1 MPTLGHVVTAMAT
14 PFTDAGRLDLDGAQA
29 LADHLVT
36 HGTQTVLVCGTTGE
50 SPTLDEEEQAD
61 LLAAVID
68 AVGDRGQV
76 MMGTGSNSTAK
87 TIARTQKATEVGA
100 DAILVVTP
108 YYNKPDQ
115 RGLLEHFAAAADAT
129 DRPVVLYDIPGR
141 TGREI
146 AADTL
151 VELHRRVGNIIGVK
165 DAALDLEKTAEVLA
179 EAEDGFE
186 VYSGQDSLNLPILAV
201 GGVGFV
207 SVAAH
212 VVGPELADLASSF
225 ASDPVK
231 AREIHLRLM
240 PFFQALFLDPN
251 PAPLKAIMNDLGL
264 PAGPVRPPLAEARPD
279 TLAALRD
286 ALDGAGISRSFS

>member
-1 MPTLGHVVTAMAT
+1 MPTLGNVVTAMAT
-14 PFTDAGRLDLDGAQA
+14 PFADEGQLDLDGAQE

-36 HGTQTVLVCGTTGE
+36 HGSETVLVCGTTGE
-50 SPTLDEEEQAD
+50 SPTLDEDEQSD
-61 LLAAVID
+61 LLGAVID

-87 TIARTQKATEVGA
+87 TVARTEKATAAGA
-100 DAILVVTP
+100 DAILLVTP

-115 RGLLEHFAAAADAT
+115 RGLLEHFETAAGAT
-129 DRPVVLYDIPGR
+129 DRPVLLYDIPGR

-146 AADTL
+146 AVDTL
-151 VELHRRVGNIIGVK
+151 VELHRRVDNIIGVK
-165 DAALDLEKTAEVLA
+165 DAVLDLEKTAAVIAAADE
-179 EAEDGFE
+179 GFE

-212 VVGPELADLASSF
+212 VVGPELADLAASF
-225 ASDPVK
+225 PSDPIK

-251 PAPLKAIMNDLGL
+251 PAPLKAVMNQLGL
-264 PAGPVRPPLAEARPD
+264 PAGPVRPPLAQAREE
-279 TLAALRD
+279 TLTALRESLD
-286 ALDGAGISRSFS
+286 AAGIGRSLA

>member
-1 MPTLGHVVTAMAT
+1 MPTLGNVVTAMAT
-14 PFTDAGRLDLDGAQA
+14 PFTGDGGLDLDGAQE

-36 HGTQTVLVCGTTGE
+36 HGTETVLVCGTTGE
-50 SPTLDEEEQAD
+50 SPTLTEDEQGD
-61 LLAAVID
+61 LLGAVID
-68 AVGDRGQV
+68 SVGDRGQV

-87 TIARTQKATEVGA
+87 TVARTEKATAAGA
-100 DAILVVTP
+100 DAILLVTP

-115 RGLLEHFAAAADAT
+115 RGLLEHFETAAGAT
-129 DRPVVLYDIPGR
+129 DRPVLLYDIPGR

-151 VELHRRVGNIIGVK
+151 VELHRRVENVIGVK
-165 DAALDLEKTAEVLA
+165 DAVLDLEKTAEVIA
-179 EAEDGFE
+179 KADDGFE
-186 VYSGQDSLNLPILAV
+186 VYSGQDSLNLPILSV

-212 VVGPELADLASSF
+212 VVGPELADLAASF
-225 ASDPVK
+225 GSDPVK

-251 PAPLKAIMNDLGL
+251 PAPLKAIMNELGL
-264 PAGPVRPPLAEARPD
+264 PAGPVRPPLVGAREE
-279 TLAALRD
+279 TLTALRAALD
-286 ALDGAGISRSFS
+286 AAGIARSRG

>member
-1 MPTLGHVVTAMAT
+1 MPTLGNVVTAMAT
-14 PFTDAGRLDLDGAQA
+14 PFTGDGGLDLDGAQE

-36 HGTQTVLVCGTTGE
+36 HGTETVLVCGTTGE
-50 SPTLDEEEQAD
+50 SPTLSEDEQSD
-61 LLAAVID
+61 LLGAVID

-76 MMGTGSNSTAK
+76 MMGTGSNSTAE
-87 TIARTQKATEVGA
+87 TVARTEEATTAGA
-100 DAILVVTP
+100 DAILLVTP

-115 RGLLEHFAAAADAT
+115 RGLLEHFETAAGAT
-129 DRPVVLYDIPGR
+129 DRPVLLYDIPGR

-151 VELHRRVGNIIGVK
+151 VELHRRVENVIGVK
-165 DAALDLEKTAEVLA
+165 DAVLDLEKTAEVIA
-179 EAEDGFE
+179 KADEGFE

-212 VVGPELADLASSF
+212 VVGPELADLAASF

-251 PAPLKAIMNDLGL
+251 PAPLKAIMNELGL
-264 PAGPVRPPLAEARPD
+264 PAGPVRPPLAGAREE
-279 TLAALRD
+279 TLTALRE
-286 ALDGAGISRSFS
+286 ALDAAGIGRSLA

>member
-1 MPTLGHVVTAMAT
+1 MPTLGNVVTAMAT
-14 PFTDAGRLDLDGAQA
+14 PFTGDGGLDLDGAQE

-36 HGTQTVLVCGTTGE
+36 HGTETVLVCGTTGE
-50 SPTLDEEEQAD
+50 SPTLSEDEQSD
-61 LLAAVID
+61 LLGAVIG

-87 TIARTQKATEVGA
+87 TVARTEKATAAGA
-100 DAILVVTP
+100 DAILLVTP

-115 RGLLEHFAAAADAT
+115 RGLLEHFETAAGAT
-129 DRPVVLYDIPGR
+129 DRPVLLYDIPGR

-151 VELHRRVGNIIGVK
+151 VELHRRVENVIGVK
-165 DAALDLEKTAEVLA
+165 DAVLDLEKTAEVIA
-179 EAEDGFE
+179 KADDGFE

-212 VVGPELADLASSF
+212 VVGPELADLAASF

-251 PAPLKAIMNDLGL
+251 PAPLKAIMNELGL
-264 PAGPVRPPLAEARPD
+264 PAGPVRPPLAGAREG
-279 TLAALRD
+279 TLTALRE
-286 ALDGAGISRSFS
+286 ALEAAGIGRSFA

>member
-1 MPTLGHVVTAMAT
+1 MPTLGNLVTAMAT
-14 PFTDAGRLDLDGAQA
+14 PFTDDGDLDLEGAQR

-36 HGTQTVLVCGTTGE
+36 HGTETVLVCGTTGE
-50 SPTLDEEEQAD
+50 SPALSEEEQAD
-61 LLAAVID
+61 LLRAVID
-68 AVGDRGQV
+68 AVGDRGKV
-76 MMGTGSNSTAK
+76 MMGTGSNDTAK
-87 TIARTQKATEVGA
+87 TVKRTEAATEAGA
-100 DAILVVTP
+100 DAILLVTP

-115 RGLLEHFAAAADAT
+115 RGLLNHFRTVASAT
-129 DRPVVLYDIPGR
+129 DKPVLLYDIPGR

-146 AADTL
+146 AVETL
-151 VELHRRVGNIIGVK
+151 VELHRTTENIIGVK
-165 DAALDLEKTAEVLA
+165 DAVLDLEKTSEVLA
-179 EAEDGFE
+179 RADDGFE

-231 AREIHLRLM
+231 AREIHLRLL

-251 PAPLKAIMNDLGL
+251 PAPLKAIMNEIGL
-264 PAGPVRPPLAEARPD
+264 PAGPVRPPLADARPE
-279 TLAALRD
+279 TVAALRD
-286 ALDGAGISRSFS
+286 ALEHAGIPLEAR

>member
-1 MPTLGHVVTAMAT
+1 MPTLGNVVTAMAT
-14 PFTDAGRLDLDGAQA
+14 PFTGDGGLDLDGAQE

-36 HGTQTVLVCGTTGE
+36 HGTETVLVCGTTGE
-50 SPTLDEEEQAD
+50 SPTLSEDEQSD
-61 LLAAVID
+61 LLGAVID

-87 TIARTQKATEVGA
+87 TVARTEKATTAGA
-100 DAILVVTP
+100 DAILLVTP

-115 RGLLEHFAAAADAT
+115 RGLLEHFETAAGAT
-129 DRPVVLYDIPGR
+129 DRPVLLYDIPGR

-151 VELHRRVGNIIGVK
+151 VELHRRVENVIGVK
-165 DAALDLEKTAEVLA
+165 DAVLDLEKTAEVIA
-179 EAEDGFE
+179 EADDGFE

-212 VVGPELADLASSF
+212 VVGPELADLAASF

-251 PAPLKAIMNDLGL
+251 PAPLKAIMNELGL
-264 PAGPVRPPLAEARPD
+264 PAGPVRPPLAGAREE
-279 TLAALRD
+279 TLTALRE
-286 ALDGAGISRSFS
+286 ALDAAGIGRSLA